1 MNWGYEAI
9 GRLMVGSKCHYPVD
23 NDRKGNRTVVPG
35 DIMYKDQNND
45 GVINYLDERPIGY
58 RVDSTPTLNLVIFHH
73 GRFDLAMDWFGSIGS
88 HGINVRDSPSVPN
101 DGNSPDEY

>member
-1 MNWGYEAI
+1 MGYEAI
-9 GRLMVGSKCHYPVD
+9 GRFDSWEQIANYPVD

-58 RVDSTPTLNLVIFHH
+58 RVDSTPTLNLVLIFLHH
-73 GRFDLAMDWFGSIGS
+73 GKDLIWQWIGPAP
-88 HGINVRDSPSVPN
+88 V
-101 DGNSPDEY
+101 